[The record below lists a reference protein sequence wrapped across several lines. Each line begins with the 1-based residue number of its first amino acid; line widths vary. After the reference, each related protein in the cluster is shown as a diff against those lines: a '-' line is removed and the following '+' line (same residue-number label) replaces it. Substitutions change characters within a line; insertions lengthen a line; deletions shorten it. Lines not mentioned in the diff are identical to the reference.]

1 MVAQEDSALH
11 GFASNLDILSP
22 LTPPTD
28 QEVKS
33 RNDMAIHKR
42 ICQLVIAGW
51 FWLLPRNGKF
61 LIQWL
66 MWISYKVPK
75 QGNNLANK
83 DNDLG
88 GAWGHVANLSGRV
101 SYGRHSVEF
110 RPCIGNGNLR
120 QGCHQHSSVE
130 YKDPRL
136 SKTTPDGCFW
146 FQSNNRIF
154 YKIIFIIRSITS
166 VNHGAFMAVLVISTI
181 IAILWWNH

>member
-1 MVAQEDSALH
+1 
-11 GFASNLDILSP
+11 
-22 LTPPTD
+22 
-28 QEVKS
+28 
-33 RNDMAIHKR
+33 MAIHKR

-120 QGCHQHSSVE
+120 QGCHQHFSVE
-130 YKDPRL
+130 YKDVRP
-136 SKTTPDGCFW
+136 KTTPDGCFW
-146 FQSNNRIF
+146 FQNNNRIF
-154 YKIIFIIRSITS
+154 YEIIFIIRSITS

-181 IAILWWNH
+181 IAIIWWNH